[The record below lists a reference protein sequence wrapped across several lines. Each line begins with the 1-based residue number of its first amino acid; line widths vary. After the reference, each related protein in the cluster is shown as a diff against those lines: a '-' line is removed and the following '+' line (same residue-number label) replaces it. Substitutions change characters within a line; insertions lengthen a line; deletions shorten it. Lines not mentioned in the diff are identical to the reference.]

1 MLEAVF
7 LPCPSRFAF
16 LTADVWTSS
25 RNETGKL
32 GTGNRGQTGS
42 FPFSEVSSHYEPS
55 ESCETNIRKRP
66 VCPRVPRVPKF
77 SPSSPSSSAS
87 QAGRSTL
94 EVKVGARRGL
104 RSRSMKK
111 RIVTLSVAIFAFAVG
126 TNSQE
131 IKSAPTLEVC
141 SAQVNLWVAQM
152 DILRPYGPEVRKA
165 VNTLTSRDIENRERL
180 ITDCILR
187 DVDE

>member
-1 MLEAVF
+1 
-7 LPCPSRFAF
+7 
-16 LTADVWTSS
+16 
-25 RNETGKL
+25 
-32 GTGNRGQTGS
+32 
-42 FPFSEVSSHYEPS
+42 
-55 ESCETNIRKRP
+55 
-66 VCPRVPRVPKF
+66 
-77 SPSSPSSSAS
+77 
-87 QAGRSTL
+87 
-94 EVKVGARRGL
+94 
-104 RSRSMKK
+104 MKK

-187 DVDE
+187 DVDELRSVPEGPQRATKAQKLGMRLDEASTLSHLYGMEQRTRYFNFIARNKLIPKFDQEDQAGER